1 MNSVLC
7 IQAVK
12 PIMERSWKGG
22 THAEENALSFANAVA
37 GEQGVNQH
45 HVQKRRKKQ
54 KGLEITFDPQA
65 HK

>member
-1 MNSVLC
+1 MYSM
-7 IQAVK
+7 ASK
-12 PIMERSWKGG
+12 WGG
-22 THAEENALSFANAVA
+22 GSHAEENALAFVPAVA
-37 GEQGVNQH
+37 GEEVPSQS